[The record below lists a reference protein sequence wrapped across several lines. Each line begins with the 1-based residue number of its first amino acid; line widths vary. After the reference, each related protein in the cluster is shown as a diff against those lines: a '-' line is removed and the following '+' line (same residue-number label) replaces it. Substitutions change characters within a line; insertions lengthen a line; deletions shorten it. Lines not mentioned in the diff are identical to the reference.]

1 MTTKKQEVTNRRGNV
16 MNPRKIEV
24 AGRSYAKRVP
34 VRIDSDYVHDVIDDT
49 KRNTARYTATD
60 IRFAVVST
68 YAGIMSVAAL
78 AVIAW
83 CVWR

>member
-1 MTTKKQEVTNRRGNV
+1 MTTRKQQVTNRRGNV

-24 AGRSYAKRVP
+24 TGRSYAKRVP
-34 VRIDSDYVHDVIDDT
+34 VAVDSQYVHEVIDDT

-68 YAGIMSVAAL
+68 YAAIMTVAAL
-78 AVIAW
+78 AVVAW
-83 CVWR
+83 CVWG